1 MKRALVSVMAVA
13 TAGVLSGCGGAES
26 GQDAVDSS
34 EQSILYNSELT
45 AVRPTI
51 TSPTISGAII
61 TRPPKGGEPL
71 GPDDPKAREQFNSL
85 DANMAAL
92 ARATLKC
99 KGSID
104 PDDYDGS
111 SGYLKPRFE
120 KCEQDE
126 KSFKHIQNLLG
137 IQNVDPKA
145 ARHFAYTWESGRKG
159 FPRDEI
165 KVCPRWEHLESIN
178 PPTFENVKRLP
189 AGGIGEEFNLFYVK
203 SEICKDARC
212 AVGHALKCAAGT
224 GSQFLVKADYETGKI
239 LTDPVWWLDDT
250 DFPSDG
256 NPFLWPGYYHAMS
269 FYGAAPGA
277 VYGAVNREGE
287 YCSKYYGGYHYKLL
301 LRPVHCA
308 PDWVCMTECR

>member
-1 MKRALVSVMAVA
+1 MKRALVTVMAVA
-13 TAGVLSGCGGAES
+13 TAGVLGGCAAES
-26 GQDAVDSS
+26 GSEAVDSS
-34 EQSILYNSELT
+34 EDSLLYGSELT
-45 AVRPTI
+45 AARTSL
-51 TSPTISGAII
+51 TSPTISGAILA
-61 TRPPKGGEPL
+61 RPPKGELIGR
-71 GPDDPKAREQFNSL
+71 DDPRSREQFNPF

-111 SGYLKPRFE
+111 SGRLKPRFE

-126 KSFKHIQNLLG
+126 KSFQHIQNLLG
-137 IQNVDPKA
+137 IQNVDERA

-178 PPTFENVKRLP
+178 PPTFENVKQLP
-189 AGGIGEEFNLFYVK
+189 LGAIGEEFNTFAVK
-203 SEICKDARC
+203 SEICQDQRC
-212 AVGHALKCAAGT
+212 AVKHATYCAAGT
-224 GSQFLVKADYETGKI
+224 GSQFLVEADPEKGVI

-250 DFPSDG
+250 DFPPAS
-256 NPFLWPGYYHAMS
+256 NPFMSAGYYHAMS
-269 FYGAAPGA
+269 FYGSVPGS

-287 YCSKYYGGYHYKLL
+287 YCSKYYNGYHYKLL
-301 LRPVHCA
+301 LRPVYCA
-308 PDWVCMTECR
+308 PDWICMSECR